1 MSMVNLAEQ
10 QRLFSL
16 IGKSC
21 SRRIEVLA
29 IGGSAML
36 FYNFSKTET
45 KDMDIVCLS
54 EKDRKYLLDV
64 LYKIYFRK
72 DIEPKQA
79 GAPYRLILEERYI
92 LDIFAGSIF
101 HIKIS
106 ESILGRIKEKV
117 DFGNLT
123 ISVIAPE
130 DIILTKC
137 VTERKGDREDAMGII
152 NEYNVKW
159 DLVIQEAQWQTEKG
173 DKTFTVYLFD
183 FLEDLWEM
191 GAKVPKE
198 VIRKVRKLS
207 QEEMLKVLKSGRGN
221 LRIKE

>member
-1 MSMVNLAEQ
+1 MVNIEDQ
-10 QRLFSL
+10 KRLFSL
-16 IGKSC
+16 IGKNC
-21 SRRIEVLA
+21 ERKIEALT

-54 EKDRKYLLDV
+54 ENDRKYLLDV
-64 LYKIYFRK
+64 LYKIKFRK
-72 DIEPKQA
+72 DIEPNKP

-106 ESILGRIKEKV
+106 DAILGRIKEKV
-117 DFGNLT
+117 EFGNLT

-137 VTERKGDREDAMGII
+137 VTDRKGDREDAMGII
-152 NEYNVKW
+152 KASNVKW
-159 DLVIQEAQWQTEKG
+159 DVILHECQWQTDNGEKA
-173 DKTFTVYLFD
+173 FTVYLFD
-183 FLEDLWEM
+183 FLEDLKEM
-191 GAKVPKE
+191 GADVPKD
-198 VIRKVRKLS
+198 VLKKVRKMS
-207 QEEMLKVLKSGRGN
+207 EQEMLKVLKSDKGN
-221 LRIKE
+221 VNIK